1 MYDKRDIKCMIKEIL
16 NVCTKEYKE
25 ETEYRQYMED
35 HIDDFKLKSN
45 GYDADERVEL
55 LKQMQNQG

>member
-1 MYDKRDIKCMIKEIL
+1 MYDKRDIKCIH
-16 NVCTKEYKE
+16 TEYKE

-45 GYDADERVEL
+45 GYDADERIEL
-55 LKQMQNQG
+55 LKQMQKATKTSL

>member
-1 MYDKRDIKCMIKEIL
+1 MIKEIL
-16 NVCTKEYKE
+16 NVFTKEYKE